1 MQVKYYTTK
10 QRLLAFIIVTAF
22 VFFGLIA
29 RLFSI
34 QIINGRQMQIM
45 ATDQWTRSLPI
56 NPLRGEIVDTNGIV
70 LAGSITSYAIYIR
83 ARSVTDPEQVAQVLA
98 DKLGLSY
105 DGLYKKATDKG
116 ISETTVMR
124 QVSKEKANAIMEHSL
139 RGVYLAQDSSR
150 QYNYGDFLTQVLGYT
165 SIDNAG
171 QTGIEAYYDKY
182 LKGIQ
187 GSILTQTDL
196 VGIEQTDKP
205 IVYTSGV
212 DGMQVVLTIDS
223 VIQRVTERVLETAYY
238 AHNPQAVRAVVLDVT
253 DGSVLAMANYPSF
266 DLNNPPRDDLE
277 KLNEYSRNAL
287 LTDIYEPGSTFKV
300 LTAAA
305 TLEEASRG
313 NKNAFDEHHVF
324 RNNANFRSI
333 DSGKI
338 SCWTNHNG
346 GKHWNQTLSLALNNS
361 CNPIF
366 SDISLSLGKDVFYA
380 YLEKFGYGKATGID
394 FAGEQSG
401 LLLGK
406 SLVRNGDLARIGF
419 GQTIAVTPMQLA
431 NATAAAVNGGI
442 LFQPRL
448 VKEIRDSEG
457 KKVVSYAPKQISRPI
472 SAKTSEK
479 VAAMLRDVVTLGSG
493 KQAYIHGYE
502 VGGKTG
508 TAQKYEN
515 GIIAEGKY
523 VSSFV
528 GFFPASSPKYLA
540 LFIVDEPT
548 GAHYG
553 STVAAPYAK
562 LIFEQII
569 NYKNIR
575 AIT

>member
-10 QRLLAFIIVTAF
+10 QRLLAFSIVAAF
-22 VFFGLIA
+22 VFFALFS
-29 RLFSI
+29 RLFFI
-34 QIINGRQMQIM
+34 QVVNGRQMQIK
-45 ATDQWTRSLPI
+45 ATEQWTRSLPI
-56 NPLRGEIVDTNGIV
+56 NPLRGDIVDTNGVV
-70 LAGSITSYAIYIR
+70 LATSITSYSVYIR
-83 ARSVTDPEQVAQVLA
+83 ARSVTDAAYVAQVLS
-98 DKLGLSY
+98 DKLEMPY
-105 DGLYKKATDKG
+105 DSVYAKASNKG
-116 ISETTVMR
+116 VSEVTVKR
-124 QVSKEKANAIMEHSL
+124 QISKETANAIMEHNL
-139 RGVYLAQDSSR
+139 QGVYLAQDSSR

-165 SIDNAG
+165 SIDNVG

-196 VGIEQTDKP
+196 VGIEQSDKS
-205 IVYTSGV
+205 IVYTPGV

-223 VIQRVTERVLETAYY
+223 VIQQITERVIETAYF

-266 DLNNPPRDDLE
+266 DLNSPPRDDLE

-305 TLEEASRG
+305 SLEEASKG
-313 NKNAFDEHHVF
+313 NKNAFDANYIF
-324 RNNANFRSI
+324 RNNANYRVV
-333 DSGKI
+333 DGRKVN
-338 SCWTNHNG
+338 CWTNHNA
-346 GKHWNQTLSLALNNS
+346 GKHNNQNLSMALNNS

-366 SDISLSLGKDVFYA
+366 TDIALSLGKETFYN
-380 YLEKFGYGKATGID
+380 YLEKFGYGKISGID
-394 FAGEQSG
+394 FLGEQAG
-401 LLLGK
+401 MLLSK
-406 SLVRNGDLARIGF
+406 NLVKNGDLARIGF

-448 VKEIRDSEG
+448 VKEIRDNTG
-457 KKVVSYAPKQISRPI
+457 KKVVSFPAKQLSRPI
-472 SAKTSEK
+472 SSATSAN
-479 VAAMLRDVVTLGSG
+479 VSTMLRDVVTLGSG
-493 KQAYIHGYE
+493 KQAYIPGYE

-528 GFFPASSPKYLA
+528 GFFPASSPKYLV
-540 LFIVDEPT
+540 LFIVDEPV

-569 NYKNIR
+569 NYKNIPS
-575 AIT
+575 IT